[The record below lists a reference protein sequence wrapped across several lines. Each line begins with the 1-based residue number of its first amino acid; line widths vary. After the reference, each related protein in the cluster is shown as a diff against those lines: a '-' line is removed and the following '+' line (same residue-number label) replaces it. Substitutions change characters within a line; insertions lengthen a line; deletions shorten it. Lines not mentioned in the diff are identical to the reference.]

1 MHYSKEIIAII
12 KRNLDI
18 LLDMI
23 KKRED
28 PFNNECINN
37 WYKKFL
43 EEVNKK

>member
-1 MHYSKEIIAII
+1 MSIATGQNITYGDL
-12 KRNLDI
+12 KAYA
-18 LLDMI
+18 LDMI